1 LTGVM
6 RDVED
11 ILLYSILT
19 NNIPPIWREFS
30 DLLRQKKVDAIVFTS
45 ASNVSSFFEI
55 MGKVSAGNLK
65 LDSLTKVVSI
75 GPFTSKELENKK
87 TKCFEA
93 EEHTVRGAL
102 ELAMRIA

>member
-1 LTGVM
+1 
-6 RDVED
+6 
-11 ILLYSILT
+11 
-19 NNIPPIWREFS
+19 
-30 DLLRQKKVDAIVFTS
+30 
-45 ASNVSSFFEI
+45 

-102 ELAMRIA
+102 ELAMKIA